1 MIQDAIDWMGF
12 SPYIGD
18 EMDETL
24 KIRVKHLREVEKL
37 SLRQI
42 AAKLQVSRKAI
53 CRIVQ
58 EEKIEKP
65 PTASILQPYERLI
78 AEWYKDY
85 PFLRATQ
92 VYRKLKSY
100 GYEGC
105 YGTVKRGTQRFRQK
119 RLVAFHEL
127 EFLPGEEAQA
137 DWAEWRLASGPV
149 YGFVYIL
156 AWSRY
161 AVARFYPGQ
170 SLEFFLDG
178 HLRAFR
184 EIGGVAHRHRYDNLR
199 SVVLRRRPEI
209 QFNAQFLD
217 FARHFG
223 FTIHVCNPGKANE
236 KGRIER
242 LIRDLKEDLRITP
255 ASDLNELN
263 HQTSLWLKERNQ
275 RIHRSTGR
283 APAEMLA
290 EEKLVSLPEIDYRPY
305 RLVQGVVS
313 KTGFVEFETN
323 RYSVPDSYAGMSCE
337 ILAFPD
343 FLEVVVKG
351 RKVATHRRIF
361 ERGKKQEIP
370 GHREKL
376 LERSPHFKLQRIL
389 ALMKGMGAE
398 VEQFLFEAE
407 REGEDVLEAAYQMFR
422 LLKGISKET
431 LLSAV
436 REANSLHVHKV
447 FYIQSLLQPQTSPHP
462 VCPQDQK
469 LLEITYKDRELDDYD
484 DLI

>member
-1 MIQDAIDWMGF
+1 
-12 SPYIGD
+12 
-18 EMDETL
+18 MDEAL
-24 KIRVKHLREVEKL
+24 KIQVKHLREVEGL

-42 AAKLQVSRKAI
+42 TTKLKIARKTVSRI
-53 CRIVQ
+53 IR
-58 EEKIEKP
+58 EEKIVKAP
-65 PTASILQPYERLI
+65 SPSILQPYERLI

-92 VYRKLKSY
+92 AYKRLKSY

-105 YGTVKRGTQRFRQK
+105 YETVKRGTQRFRQK
-119 RLVAFHEL
+119 KPTAFHEL
-127 EFLPGEEAQA
+127 EFLPGEEGQA

-161 AVARFYPGQ
+161 AVAHFYPRQ

-199 SVVLRRRPEI
+199 VVVLRPKPEL
-209 QFNAQFLD
+209 QLNAQFLD
-217 FARHFG
+217 FSRHFG
-223 FTIHVCNPGKANE
+223 FSIHICNPGKANE

-242 LIRDLKEDLRITP
+242 FIRDLKEALRITP
-255 ASDLNELN
+255 AADLQELN
-263 HQTSLWLKERNQ
+263 HKISLWLKERNQ

-283 APAEMLA
+283 APAEMLP
-290 EEKLVSLPEIDYRPY
+290 EEKLISLPQIDYRPY
-305 RLVQGVVS
+305 RRIAAEIS
-313 KTGFVEFETN
+313 STGFVEVDTN

-337 ILAFPD
+337 VLAFPD
-343 FLEVVVKG
+343 SLEVVVKG
-351 RKVATHRRIF
+351 RKVATHCRIF
-361 ERGKKQEIP
+361 KKHEKRELP

-376 LERSPHFKLQRIL
+376 LDRTPNFKLQRIL
-389 ALMKGMGAE
+389 ALIKGLGPEAAL
-398 VEQFLFEAE
+398 FLEEAD
-407 REGEDVLEAAYQMFR
+407 REGEDPQEAAYQLFR

-447 FYIQSLLQPQTSPHP
+447 IYIQSLLQPQTSPHP

-469 LLEITYKDRELDDYD
+469 LLEITYKDRTLDDYD

>member
-1 MIQDAIDWMGF
+1 LIQDTIDRSVV

-24 KIRVKHLREVEKL
+24 KIQARHLREVEKL

-42 AAKLQVSRKAI
+42 AAKLQVSRKTI
-53 CRIVQ
+53 GRIVG
-58 EEKIEKP
+58 EEKTEKQP
-65 PTASILQPYERLI
+65 SASILQPYERLI

-92 VYRKLKSY
+92 VFRRLKSY

-119 RLVAFHEL
+119 RPVAFHEL
-127 EFLPGEEAQA
+127 ELLSGEEAQA
-137 DWAEWRLASGPV
+137 DWAEWRLASCPV

-161 AVARFYPGQ
+161 AVARFYPRQ

-199 SVVLRRRPEI
+199 SVILRRRPEI
-209 QFNAQFLD
+209 QFNPQFLD
-217 FARHFG
+217 FSRHFG

-242 LIRDLKEDLRITP
+242 FIRDLKEALRITP
-255 ASDLNELN
+255 AGDLNELN

-290 EEKLVSLPEIDYRPY
+290 EEKLVRLPGIDYRPY
-305 RLVQGVVS
+305 RLIAARIS
-313 KTGFVEFETN
+313 PTAFVEVDTN
-323 RYSVPDSYAGMSCE
+323 RYSVPDSYAGMNCE
-337 ILAFPD
+337 ILAFPES
-343 FLEVVVKG
+343 LEVVVKG

-361 ERGKKQEIP
+361 EKREKREIP

-389 ALMKGMGAE
+389 ALIRGLGPEASL
-398 VEQFLFEAE
+398 FLQEAE
-407 REGEDVLEAAYQMFR
+407 QEGEDPEQAAYALFR
-422 LLKGISKET
+422 LLRGLSKET
-431 LLSAV
+431 LLSAL
-436 REANSLHVHKV
+436 REANSLRIHKV
-447 FYIQSLLQPQTSPHP
+447 HYIQSLLQPQTSTPSRRP
-462 VCPQDQK
+462 SRPQAPPDHLPQARPRR
-469 LLEITYKDRELDDYD
+469 L
-484 DLI
+484 